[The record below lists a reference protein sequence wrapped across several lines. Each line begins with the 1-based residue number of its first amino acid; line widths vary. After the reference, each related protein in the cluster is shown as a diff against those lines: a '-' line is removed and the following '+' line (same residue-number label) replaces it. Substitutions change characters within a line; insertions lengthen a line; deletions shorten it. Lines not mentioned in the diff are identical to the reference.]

1 MKVIIFG
8 IGNYYREQKEMLD
21 SIDDIEIIAFADNNV
36 SLWNKKVDEIIVIS
50 PSLIPTFEYDRIVIM
65 SIYVCTI
72 YDQLLSLGVDKE
84 KITIWE
90 QFCAGLVQGKRELFP
105 SKLSLDHLKKNVLIV
120 SADLGYNG
128 GTLAAVYAALSLG
141 QNGISVILAAPKGDK
156 KLIKEITDR
165 NVNIVIW
172 PSLPYIFDIDKEWL
186 QQFETVIVNTL
197 QMAECAYQIVKIC
210 PTMWWIHEPFE
221 MYAPVMMKYP
231 NCKNI
236 TQLRNLNIYAVS
248 SIAQRN
254 YNKFFGDDR
263 CKKILTLGI
272 PDKATTVKQRNQN
285 KKTVF
290 AIIGSVYSL
299 KAQDIFL
306 QAVSMLEHRDKLEF
320 WIIGKMYD
328 TNYCQSIREM
338 AANINCV
345 KILGEL
351 TRTEIGNLFSDIDIL
366 VCASHEET
374 LSMTIVEAMMY
385 GKICIVTDTTGVAE
399 YMEDKINGFVIPC
412 NNPNALRKKMEWIIH
427 NKNKLNTIEDNAR
440 KTYEIYFN
448 METFGKN
455 LKNALSEMRQE
466 R

>member
-1 MKVIIFG
+1 M
-8 IGNYYREQKEMLD
+8 
-21 SIDDIEIIAFADNNV
+21 
-36 SLWNKKVDEIIVIS
+36 
-50 PSLIPTFEYDRIVIM
+50 
-65 SIYVCTI
+65 
-72 YDQLLSLGVDKE
+72 
-84 KITIWE
+84 
-90 QFCAGLVQGKRELFP
+90 
-105 SKLSLDHLKKNVLIV
+105 
-120 SADLGYNG
+120 
-128 GTLAAVYAALSLG
+128 
-141 QNGISVILAAPKGDK
+141 
-156 KLIKEITDR
+156 
-165 NVNIVIW
+165 
-172 PSLPYIFDIDKEWL
+172 
-186 QQFETVIVNTL
+186 
-197 QMAECAYQIVKIC
+197 
-210 PTMWWIHEPFE
+210 
-221 MYAPVMMKYP
+221 
-231 NCKNI
+231 
-236 TQLRNLNIYAVS
+236 
-248 SIAQRN
+248 
-254 YNKFFGDDR
+254 
-263 CKKILTLGI
+263 TLGI

-338 AANINCV
+338 AASINCV